1 MGTINV
7 KAIEAKCFLAEDLHF
22 VYLFAWHLPSY
33 GAGGGAATYAGVYFV
48 RNRIGLVWVGEMA
61 EESP

>member
-7 KAIEAKCFLAEDLHF
+7 KAIEAKCFLVEDLDI
-22 VYLFAWHLPSY
+22 VYLFAWYLPSY
-33 GAGGGAATYAGVYFV
+33 GAGGEAATYTGVYFV
-48 RNRIGLVWVGEMA
+48 HNRIGLVWVGKMA